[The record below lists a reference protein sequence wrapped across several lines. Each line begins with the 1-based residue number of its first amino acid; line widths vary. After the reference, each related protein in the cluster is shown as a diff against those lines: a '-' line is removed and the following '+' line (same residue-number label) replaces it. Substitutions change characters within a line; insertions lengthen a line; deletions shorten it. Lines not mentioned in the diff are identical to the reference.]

1 MARLKRDS
9 RNVVPFFREGATVSL
24 LLIDRT
30 VMYTSALVYGVIGS
44 RTTAKGNSVGKS
56 HGTLLLLNLY

>member
-9 RNVVPFFREGATVSL
+9 RNIVPFREGATVSL

-30 VMYTSALVYGVIGS
+30 VMYTSALVYGAIGS
-44 RTTAKGNSVGKS
+44 RTTAKGNSIGNS

>member
-1 MARLKRDS
+1 MARWKRES
-9 RNVVPFFREGATVSL
+9 RNAVSFREGATVSL
-24 LLIDRT
+24 LLIDRP
-30 VMYTSALVYGVIGS
+30 VMYTSALVYGMIGS